1 LTTQDSKTRFYLLYA
16 LICLIWGST
25 WLVIHLGAKA
35 ALPPFSGA
43 ALRFLLATILIWGYS
58 IFKKVPLPANLKE
71 WMSVLIIGTLSNG
84 ISFGVVYW
92 SSAYIPSG
100 LGAVIFGTMPLWTAL
115 ISHWVFTTQKLSSW
129 KIFGIILGIIG
140 IATIF
145 YPQFSLV
152 DAKHLWVMA
161 IFLISPIVSAIST
174 VITKRST
181 QAVAPLMLNALTTS
195 VGCIIL
201 GTIALIK
208 EPWQD
213 ISFNLTQLWTI
224 GYLAIM
230 GTIVTFGIYFR
241 LIKET
246 SAVTMTYVSIITP
259 VIAVFLGWL
268 LLNERFDNYTLA
280 GSGLVIF
287 GVGISLRM

>member
-1 LTTQDSKTRFYLLYA
+1 MTTRDSKTRFYLLYA

-25 WLVIHLGAKA
+25 WLVIHIGANA
-35 ALPPFSGA
+35 ALPPFTGA
-43 ALRFLLATILIWGYS
+43 SLRFLLATVLIWGY
-58 IFKKVPLPANLKE
+58 IFFKKIPLPQTTNE
-71 WMSVLIIGTLSNG
+71 WISVIIVGALSNG

-92 SSAYIPSG
+92 SSKYIPSG
-100 LGAVIFGTMPLWTAL
+100 LGAVIFGTMPLWTAV
-115 ISHWVFTTQKLSSW
+115 ISHWVFASQKLSSW
-129 KIFGIILGIIG
+129 KIFGIVIG
-140 IATIF
+140 IAGIAVIF

-152 DAKHLWVMA
+152 DSTHLWVMA
-161 IFLISPIVSAIST
+161 IFLIAPIVSAIST

-181 QAVAPLMLNALTTS
+181 QAVAPLMLNAITTS
-195 VGCIIL
+195 IGCIIL
-201 GTIALIK
+201 GIIALFT
-208 EPWQD
+208 ESWQ
-213 ISFNLTQLWTI
+213 SVSLNFTQLWTI

-259 VIAVFLGWL
+259 VIAVILGWL
-268 LLNERFDNYTLA
+268 LLGERLDYYTLV
-280 GSGLVIF
+280 GSGLVIC